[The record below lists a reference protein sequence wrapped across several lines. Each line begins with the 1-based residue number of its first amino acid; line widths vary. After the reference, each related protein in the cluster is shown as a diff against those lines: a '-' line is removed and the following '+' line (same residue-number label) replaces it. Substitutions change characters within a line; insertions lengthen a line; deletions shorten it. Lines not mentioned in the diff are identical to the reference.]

1 MIAIIGAG
9 KMGEALAFGLLR
21 AGRPPSDVIVAVRRL
36 ERGIEL
42 RERYGVDAMSA
53 AEAAKIAQTL
63 VLAVK
68 PQDMAA
74 ALAEIAPC
82 VPPARLGGSV
92 AAGIP
97 AAFSEGRLG
106 PDL

>member
-63 VLAVK
+63 GLAVK

-74 ALAEIAPC
+74 APDQIAPC
-82 VPPARLGGSV
+82 VPPRPPVVSG
-92 AAGIP
+92 AAGSTT
-97 AAFSEGRLG
+97 AS
-106 PDL
+106 

>member
-74 ALAEIAPC
+74 ALGEIGPRVAP
-82 VPPARLGGSV
+82 VRPVVSAGAGITPARV
-92 AAGIP
+92 A
-97 AAFSEGRLG
+97 G
-106 PDL
+106 PR